1 MKAILHFLGQERPL
15 LNVKVQYYTY
25 FEQWNGRPSSIPM
38 GGLLWMELE
47 SAASD
52 TILEERINTMD
63 YDLYLRGY
71 PTDKGK
77 IIFYD
82 ENGDVLKRW
91 KFNDAVIK
99 MIKTR
104 FEATGETP
112 MTTTLEISAAI
123 QEFGHLHVKWWKTS
137 DVQEDTYKS
146 PVVAEENK
154 EPKILN
160 GWWTK
165 EKEDSQN
172 LKKAKLGDTVY
183 FHIETKNIKDGEEI
197 DCKLYDL
204 DKFIWDYLNP
214 DDDKFNKK
222 EVHKKVAVKNN
233 KATIELLLNQGWE
246 KNLKDD
252 TAYDIELYWKVKY
265 KDISK
270 NLPKKQNSYLEV
282 EFSDQT
288 LFFNFPDPN

>member
-15 LNVKVQYYTY
+15 LNVKVEYYTY
-25 FEQWNGRPSSIPM
+25 FEQWNGRPSSVPM
-38 GGLLWMELE
+38 GGLLLMELE
-47 SAASD
+47 SAAVD
-52 TILEERINTMD
+52 TILEERIKTID

-71 PTDKGK
+71 PTDKGE
-77 IIFYD
+77 ITFYD

-91 KFNDAVIK
+91 KFNDAIIK

-123 QEFGHLHVKWWKTS
+123 QEFGHLHVKWWKIS
-137 DVQEDTYKS
+137 DVEEKQYQS
-146 PVVAEENK
+146 PVVANENK

-165 EKEDSQN
+165 EKEGSQN

-204 DKFIWDYLNP
+204 DKFI
-214 DDDKFNKK
+214 
-222 EVHKKVAVKNN
+222 EV
-233 KATIELLLNQGWE
+233 
-246 KNLKDD
+246 
-252 TAYDIELYWKVKY
+252 
-265 KDISK
+265 S
-270 NLPKKQNSYLEV
+270 S
-282 EFSDQT
+282 
-288 LFFNFPDPN
+288 